1 MNCVSILSGVL
12 EKIDH
17 SELLEKELS
26 LKQNDVDNI
35 ASTLK
40 ITIPSQY
47 QTLVVNELNDY

>member
-1 MNCVSILSGVL
+1 MNCVSILLGVL

-17 SELLEKELS
+17 SDLLERELS
-26 LKQNDVDNI
+26 LKQNDVDDI

-47 QTLVVNELNDY
+47 QTLVVNELNDN